1 MFYRPTISLPA
12 SFGNRS
18 EYLIDASVIR
28 PTAIKAGRK
37 SCTTSIWC
45 AWTKLDIC
53 RINAPMVTPVP
64 AASSRATL
72 SRLVAAAIWP
82 ERTSASASAF
92 RLVNCK
98 ERKQPPA
105 SRTANMAAWDVYAVK
120 PAIAAIESET
130 SAAFAVNIARNRKP
144 PSTLVRKVCTHSI
157 EPPIKT
163 PIAARKMLRAP
174 NLSAIQPDIGMKHK
188 SAGHV
193 SIGARLRFGHYN
205 ATHIARN
212 NAHRHAARDQFE
224 IKRRRHQG
232 ERIATVFPAFNP
244 RLNRWN
250 PLMRFLLDAEA

>member
-1 MFYRPTISLPA
+1 
-12 SFGNRS
+12 
-18 EYLIDASVIR
+18 
-28 PTAIKAGRK
+28 
-37 SCTTSIWC
+37 
-45 AWTKLDIC
+45 
-53 RINAPMVTPVP
+53 MVTPVP

-72 SRLVAAAIWP
+72 SRLVAAATWP

-188 SAGHV
+188 SAHATMEATRKEEER
-193 SIGARLRFGHYN
+193 IRARTRINRGQTEVWSLQRDAYR
-205 ATHIARN
+205 AQQRASARCARPVRDKAQETSGR
-212 NAHRHAARDQFE
+212 AHRDRFSSVQSTPQSLESIDAVPARCRSVIHPDVE
-224 IKRRRHQG
+224 
-232 ERIATVFPAFNP
+232 P
-244 RLNRWN
+244 
-250 PLMRFLLDAEA
+250 